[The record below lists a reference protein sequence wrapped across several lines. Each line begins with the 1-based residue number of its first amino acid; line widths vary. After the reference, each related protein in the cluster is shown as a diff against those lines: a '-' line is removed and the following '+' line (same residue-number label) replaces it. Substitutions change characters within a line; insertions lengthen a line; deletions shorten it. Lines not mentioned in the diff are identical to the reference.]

1 VFNLDG
7 GNVFDCFTL
16 LLKTVTFNES
26 LSECEGLL
34 KVTKENI
41 MPGMVIAMI
50 LVGAIL
56 VKDSNRKLDE
66 KCAQEVL
73 DGIAESHQECR
84 KYYTSK

>member
-1 VFNLDG
+1 
-7 GNVFDCFTL
+7 
-16 LLKTVTFNES
+16 
-26 LSECEGLL
+26 
-34 KVTKENI
+34 
-41 MPGMVIAMI
+41 MPGMVIAMV

-84 KYYTSK
+84 SYYINKR

>member
-1 VFNLDG
+1 MQPRRRQCFV
-7 GNVFDCFTL
+7 CFTL
-16 LLKTVTFNES
+16 LLKTGTFNKS

-34 KVTKENI
+34 KVTKENQ
-41 MPGMVIAMI
+41 MPGMVIAMV

-84 KYYTSK
+84 SYYINKR